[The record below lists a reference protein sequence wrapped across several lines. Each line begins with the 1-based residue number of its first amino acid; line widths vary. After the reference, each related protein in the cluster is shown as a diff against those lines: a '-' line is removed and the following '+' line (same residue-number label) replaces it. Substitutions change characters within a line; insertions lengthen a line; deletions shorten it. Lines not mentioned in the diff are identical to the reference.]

1 MRNMRVL
8 VVDDDEVQLRNLCAL
23 IGGWGFQTE
32 SAQDGVAAL
41 EKIAQFQ
48 PTVLVTDLKMPRM
61 DGFELLRRL
70 KKEPNRLASIVL
82 TAFGSLD
89 LAISTV
95 HDLGAF
101 WFLERPVE
109 PKALQLLLERASAQ
123 ASLQNETD
131 RLHRMMSYSGVLDEM
146 TGVSASM
153 KEVFSLI
160 QQVAP
165 TTAGVL
171 VTGESGTGKELVA
184 RALHRLSARRDC
196 PFLGINC
203 AALPDAL
210 IESELFGHERG
221 AFTGALETRLGC
233 FELAH
238 RGTLLLDEIGEM
250 PLATQGK
257 LLRVLEDSRVRRLGG
272 KAEREVDV
280 RIVAATNNLLEAG
293 VNAGTFRRDLFYRLN
308 VFRIQL
314 PPLRERMDDLLPLI
328 DTLIPRLNRKHS
340 TSVVGVSPEVIQRF
354 EGHSWPGNIRELR
367 NVLERSTVL
376 AGTGTIQIQHLPR
389 ELDPRG
395 HKAPESPA
403 EFRFEPGM
411 TMNDAER
418 QIILSTL
425 RHAQNNKKKTAEI
438 LGISLRTLVTRLK
451 EYRTPNAEE

>member
-1 MRNMRVL
+1 MRVL
-8 VVDDDEVQLRNLCAL
+8 VVDDDAEQLRNLCEL
-23 IGGWGFQTE
+23 ISDWGFKTD
-32 SAQDGVAAL
+32 SAQDGVVAL
-41 EKIAQFQ
+41 EKIPKFQ
-48 PTVLVTDLKMPRM
+48 PSVLVTDLKMPRM

-70 KKEPNRLASIVL
+70 KAESNRLPSIVL

-89 LAISTV
+89 MAISTV

-109 PKALQLLLERASAQ
+109 PKALQLLLDRASAQ

-131 RLHRMMSYSGVLDEM
+131 RLNRMMSYNGVLDEM

-171 VTGESGTGKELVA
+171 ITGESGTGKELVA

-203 AALPDAL
+203 AALPDTL
-210 IESELFGHERG
+210 IESELFGHEKG
-221 AFTGALETRLGC
+221 AFTGAVETRLGC

-250 PLATQGK
+250 PLPTQGK

-272 KAEREVDV
+272 KMEREVDV
-280 RIVAATNNLLEAG
+280 RIVAATNSLLETAI
-293 VNAGTFRRDLFYRLN
+293 NTDAFRRDLFYRLN

-314 PPLRERMDDLLPLI
+314 PPLRERMDDLAPLI

-340 TSVVGVSPEVIQRF
+340 TSVVGVSPQVMQLLET
-354 EGHSWPGNIRELR
+354 HSWPGNIRELR
-367 NVLERSTVL
+367 NVLERAVVL
-376 AGTGTIQIQHLPR
+376 TGIGLIQTQHLPR
-389 ELDPRG
+389 ELDPR
-395 HKAPESPA
+395 ARRQPESPA
-403 EFRFEPGM
+403 EFHFEPGM
-411 TMNDAER
+411 SMSEAER
-418 QIILSTL
+418 QIILNTL
-425 RHAQNNKKKTAEI
+425 RHAQNNKKKTAQI
-438 LGISLRTLVTRLK
+438 LGISLRTLLTRLK
-451 EYRTPNAEE
+451 EYSTEKIEQ